1 MEMTPACLA
10 GMIDH
15 TLLSPGATS
24 AGIGALCAEAAEN
37 GFHAVCVNPSRVAL
51 AYSLLKGTGVLVC
64 SVVGFP
70 LGASRSKPF
79 ETSLAISDGAG
90 EVDMVMDIGALL
102 DGDTS
107 RAVEDVA
114 RVVEA
119 ASGLPVKV
127 IIEACL
133 LTDSEKLAACAVCE
147 AGGATFVKTST
158 GFSSG
163 GATAGD
169 VRLIRRAVG
178 DRLRVKASGG
188 IADLDT
194 ALSMIGAGADRL
206 GLSRSV
212 RIMGEMRLRA
222 AGGVVQPPAEGSD
235 SDSCSA
241 ETALEGSDRHPR
253 EKE

>member
-24 AGIGALCAEAAEN
+24 AGISALCAEAVEYR
-37 GFHAVCVNPSRVAL
+37 FHTVCVNPSRVAL
-51 AYSLLKGTGVLVC
+51 ASSLLRGTGVLVC

-70 LGASRSKPF
+70 LGACRSKPH
-79 ETSLAISDGAG
+79 ETYLAVSDGAG
-90 EVDMVMDIGALL
+90 EIDMVLDIGALK

-107 RAVEDVA
+107 AAEADVA

-119 ASGLPVKV
+119 ASGIPVKV
-127 IIEACL
+127 IIETCL
-133 LTDSEKLAACAVCE
+133 LTDPEKLAACSVCE
-147 AGGATFVKTST
+147 AGGAAFVKTST

-163 GATAGD
+163 GATVAD
-169 VRLIRRAVG
+169 VRLIRHAVG
-178 DRLRVKASGG
+178 NRLRVKASGG
-188 IADLDT
+188 IADLDA
-194 ALSMIGAGADRL
+194 ALAMIEAGADRL

-212 RIMGEMRLRA
+212 RIMDEMRLRA
-222 AGGVVQPPAEGSD
+222 AGGVVQPPAEGSG